1 MRLRFLLI
9 SYFMFFEKIQFVRF
23 IKIFKMIDEKEFIRL
38 KEKNRKLKAKVW
50 NDYRNYSDE
59 LRMLKHQNRSLQ
71 NSIKLEQ
78 NKNRE
83 LFQHFSNK
91 ISQLQEQIR
100 QVSFDTPKFTSN
112 YSTPKNKQKKD
123 NFQWR
128 FQELE
133 EEGKVLR
140 LETEKTF
147 QKCRESSTF
156 NFWLRDI
163 PPPVTNYAFNYAPI
177 VVSPPQPIINRQNNF
192 LMKDEDDLSSS
203 SSGHYELQDPIVTSS
218 KDHNKKNKNIK
229 KDENYSSNS
238 STVSVKHNSNKYKND
253 SDGIK
258 DDSDSNDDY
267 DIPTFT
273 PFVSHNDNNFNA
285 NNKKDNIDFKQSQA
299 INMQKNNQEQAN
311 LYNST
316 HNQNDFTQSNQCNRY
331 PPPNVQI
338 NQTQQNEA
346 KNNTKL
352 PSPIH
357 IKTHIDDDDSDTDRT
372 EPFNQQSSQMST
384 PNQQPKQQPEVQIT
398 NTKASNQNLPLNG
411 FMSQSNWDDD
421 VDDDEIIIEL
431 DDVNENDKK
440 EKSNDD
446 KTKSNIMSNGI
457 QSDTCPI
464 LDTTDQH
471 QPASV
476 QQHPTNSTSITKN
489 LSNKNSIIGSPSSKN
504 DFDFQ
509 IEINDDDNYW

>member
-1 MRLRFLLI
+1 
-9 SYFMFFEKIQFVRF
+9 
-23 IKIFKMIDEKEFIRL
+23 MIDEKEFIRL

-123 NFQWR
+123 NFQ
-128 FQELE
+128 
-133 EEGKVLR
+133 
-140 LETEKTF
+140 
-147 QKCRESSTF
+147 
-156 NFWLRDI
+156 
-163 PPPVTNYAFNYAPI
+163 YAPI

-316 HNQNDFTQSNQCNRY
+316 HNQNDFTQSNQSNRY

-398 NTKASNQNLPLNG
+398 NTKASNG

-421 VDDDEIIIEL
+421 VDNDEIIIEI